1 MSAAVPLD
9 LAAPSAPA
17 PSPAEGGV
25 LSPEDAAY
33 LRSFA
38 MFLEEDEARNPGV
51 MDREIAAARLYGTD
65 FEREMADIEAGRHP
79 LQQPG

>member
-1 MSAAVPLD
+1 MAAAIPLD
-9 LAAPSAPA
+9 LAAAPLA
-17 PSPAEGGV
+17 EPAT

-38 MFLEEDEARNPGV
+38 AFCEDEDAREPGAI
-51 MDREIAAARLYGTD
+51 DREIAAARMYGTD
-65 FEREMADIEAGRHP
+65 FARERADIQAGRHP